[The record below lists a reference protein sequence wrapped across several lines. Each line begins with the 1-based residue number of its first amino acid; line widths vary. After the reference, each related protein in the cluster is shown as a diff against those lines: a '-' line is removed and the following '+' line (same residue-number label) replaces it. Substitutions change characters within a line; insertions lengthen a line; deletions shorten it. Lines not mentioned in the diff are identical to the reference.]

1 MQSNSITNQTDIANV
16 TVITEENQIIV
27 PQPITS
33 VIEVNNPGPQ
43 GPQGPQGVAG
53 PSGSIGPSGSAG
65 PQGPQGV
72 TGAVTGSGTIITFTS
87 TTVYNE
93 WDAPATGSLTDD
105 LTGAQIGVVQKIY
118 HNHSI
123 APSVPATWV
132 VVSNGVYVPNVL
144 NIIYAE
150 WVKGTRVEYWITQ

>member
-1 MQSNSITNQTDIANV
+1 MPSNSINGQPDISNII
-16 TVITEENQIIV
+16 VITDERQVIV
-27 PQPITS
+27 PQPIIN
-33 VIEVNNPGPQ
+33 VVEVNTPGPQ
-43 GPQGPQGVAG
+43 GQ
-53 PSGSIGPSGSAG
+53 
-65 PQGPQGV
+65 QGPQGV
-72 TGAVTGSGTIITFTS
+72 TGAVTGLGTLITFTS

-93 WDAPATGSLTDD
+93 WDAPATGSLTND

-123 APSVPATWV
+123 APSTPAGWV
-132 VVSNGVYVPNVL
+132 LVSGGVYVPGTL

>member
-1 MQSNSITNQTDIANV
+1 MQNNSINSQTDIANV
-16 TVITEENQIIV
+16 TVVTEENQIIV
-27 PQPITS
+27 PQPITN

-43 GPQGPQGVAG
+43 GPV
-53 PSGSIGPSGSAG
+53 
-65 PQGPQGV
+65 GPQGV
-72 TGAVTGSGTIITFTS
+72 TGAVTGSGTVISFVN

-93 WDAPATGSLTDD
+93 WDVPATGSLTND

-118 HNHSI
+118 HNHSV

-132 VVSNGVYVPNVL
+132 VVSNGVYVPNTL

>member
-1 MQSNSITNQTDIANV
+1 MSVNVNTTTNTIVVQNANQTITVVDNENANIVNV
-16 TVITEENQIIV
+16 T
-27 PQPITS
+27 QPLVN
-33 VIEVNNPGPQ
+33 VIEVASPGPQ
-43 GPQGPQGVAG
+43 GPVGATGPQGL
-53 PSGSIGPSGSAG
+53 
-65 PQGPQGV
+65 QGV
-72 TGAVTGSGTIITFTS
+72 TGAITGSGTVISFAS

-93 WDAPATGSLTDD
+93 WDAPATGSLTND

-123 APSVPATWV
+123 APSTPAGWV
-132 VVSNGVYVPNVL
+132 LVSGGVYVPGTL

>member
-1 MQSNSITNQTDIANV
+1 MRT
-16 TVITEENQIIV
+16 II
-27 PQPITS
+27 I
-33 VIEVNNPGPQ
+33 NNPGPQ
-43 GPQGPQGVAG
+43 GAV
-53 PSGSIGPSGSAG
+53 
-65 PQGPQGV
+65 GPQGV
-72 TGAVTGSGTIITFTS
+72 TGAVTGSGTVITFTN

-123 APSVPATWV
+123 APSVPAGWV

>member
-1 MQSNSITNQTDIANV
+1 MSENKIVVNLNTKTIVVSNPS
-16 TVITEENQIIV
+16 ENNIIV
-27 PQPITS
+27 PQANTS
-33 VIEVNNPGPQ
+33 VVEVITPGPQ
-43 GPQGPQGVAG
+43 GQQG
-53 PSGSIGPSGSAG
+53 I
-65 PQGPQGV
+65 QGV
-72 TGAVTGSGTIITFTS
+72 TGAIPGTGTVVSFTN

-93 WDAPATGSLTDD
+93 WDAPATGSLTND

-118 HNHSI
+118 HNHTI

-132 VVSNGVYVPNVL
+132 LVSGGVYIPGTL

>member
-1 MQSNSITNQTDIANV
+1 MADNSNRIVVNLTTNNVIVNDTDNNQLTVVQPVTDI
-16 TVITEENQIIV
+16 IQ
-27 PQPITS
+27 
-33 VIEVNNPGPQ
+33 VNSPGPQ
-43 GPQGPQGVAG
+43 G
-53 PSGSIGPSGSAG
+53 I
-65 PQGPQGV
+65 QGV
-72 TGAVTGSGTIITFTS
+72 TGAIPGTGTVISFVN

-93 WDAPATGSLTDD
+93 WDAPATGSLTND

-118 HNHSI
+118 HNHTI

-132 VVSNGVYVPNVL
+132 VVSNGIYVPNTL

>member
-1 MQSNSITNQTDIANV
+1 MQNNSITNQTDVANV
-16 TVITEENQIIV
+16 VVVTDDRQISVPHTITE
-27 PQPITS
+27 
-33 VIEVNNPGPQ
+33 VIEVNTPGPQ
-43 GPQGPQGVAG
+43 GPQGL
-53 PSGSIGPSGSAG
+53 
-65 PQGPQGV
+65 QGV
-72 TGAVTGSGTIITFTS
+72 TGAVPGTGTVISFVN

-93 WDAPATGSLTDD
+93 WDVPATGSLTND

-123 APSVPATWV
+123 APSVPQTWV
-132 VVSNGVYVPNVL
+132 VVSNGVYVPNTL

>member
-1 MQSNSITNQTDIANV
+1 MQNNSITSQTDIANV
-16 TVITEENQIIV
+16 TVVTEENQIIV
-27 PQPITS
+27 PQPITT

-43 GPQGPQGVAG
+43 GPV
-53 PSGSIGPSGSAG
+53 
-65 PQGPQGV
+65 GPQGV
-72 TGAVTGSGTIITFTS
+72 TGAVTGSGTVISFVN

-93 WDAPATGSLTDD
+93 WDAPATGSLTND

-118 HNHSI
+118 HKHTI
-123 APSVPATWV
+123 APSIPANWV
-132 VVSNGVYVPNVL
+132 VVSNGVYVPNIL

>member
-1 MQSNSITNQTDIANV
+1 MADNSNRIVVNLTTNNVVVNDTDNNQLTVVQPVTDI
-16 TVITEENQIIV
+16 IQ
-27 PQPITS
+27 
-33 VIEVNNPGPQ
+33 VNSPGPQ
-43 GPQGPQGVAG
+43 G
-53 PSGSIGPSGSAG
+53 I
-65 PQGPQGV
+65 QGV
-72 TGAVTGSGTIITFTS
+72 TGAIPGTGTVISFVN

-93 WDAPATGSLTDD
+93 WDAPATGSLTND

-118 HNHSI
+118 HNHTI

-132 VVSNGVYVPNVL
+132 VVSNGIYVPNTL

>member
-1 MQSNSITNQTDIANV
+1 MQNNSITSQTDIANV
-16 TVITEENQIIV
+16 TVVTEENQIIV
-27 PQPITS
+27 PQPITT
-33 VIEVNNPGPQ
+33 VVEVNNPGPQ
-43 GPQGPQGVAG
+43 
-53 PSGSIGPSGSAG
+53 G

-72 TGAVTGSGTIITFTS
+72 TGAVTGSGTVISFVS

-93 WDAPATGSLTDD
+93 WDAPATGSLTNN

-123 APSVPATWV
+123 APSTPAGWV
-132 VVSNGVYVPNVL
+132 LVSGGVYVPGTL

>member
-1 MQSNSITNQTDIANV
+1 MSTSVNTTTNTIVVQNANQTITVVDNGNANV
-16 TVITEENQIIV
+16 VNVT
-27 PQPITS
+27 QPITN

-43 GPQGPQGVAG
+43 GQ
-53 PSGSIGPSGSAG
+53 
-65 PQGPQGV
+65 QGPQGV
-72 TGAVTGSGTIITFTS
+72 TGAVTGSGTVISFVN

-93 WDAPATGSLTDD
+93 WDTPTTGSLTND

-118 HNHSI
+118 HNHTI

-132 VVSNGVYVPNVL
+132 LVSGGVYVPSTL